1 MRGYQAK
8 RDLASTML
16 FWREDTS
23 LLVHFRDICFAN
35 EKSFHCLVTIF
46 PELFWEV
53 DYMYLEVNFQREE
66 D

>member
-1 MRGYQAK
+1 
-8 RDLASTML
+8 ML

-23 LLVHFRDICFAN
+23 LMVHFRDICFAN
-35 EKSFHCLVTIF
+35 EKGFHCLVTIF